1 MATGGTNNDA
11 ARSYSGVR
19 ANRGLAG
26 TLVSAV
32 AEVGGGVRG
41 RDPVE
46 RRAERPVRGVLVA
59 RRDPA
64 QLGLDL
70 RPGRLD
76 RAQVGRVGRQVAVGE
91 AGAAQ
96 QLAYRGRLV

>member
-1 MATGGTNNDA
+1 MLRFASDSAG
-11 ARSYSGVR
+11 S
-19 ANRGLAG
+19 AG

-64 QLGLDL
+64 RLGPHL
-70 RPGRLD
+70 RPCRPD
-76 RAQVGRVGRQVAVGE
+76 RARVGRAGRRAAAGE
-91 AGAAQ
+91 AGAVQ
-96 QLAYRGRLV
+96 QLAYLGGTVRNSVYGRAV